1 MKTAFLKG
9 LGLEKEVIDEI
20 MAENLSLIHI

>member
-9 LGLEKEVIDEI
+9 LATGELNPHHDRDEDFDRFV
-20 MAENLSLIHI
+20 